1 MTERI
6 VKSFAPA
13 TISNLGPGFDI
24 IGVAIH
30 APGDVVIAARR
41 REPGLLFRVQTCQTH
56 VPGSARKNVAAYVA
70 RLLLQEL
77 KPAFGVELELQK
89 FMPIGS
95 GLGSSAASAV
105 AAAMAVN
112 ALLPKPLARQALL
125 GFALEGE
132 KFACGSVH
140 ADNVAPSLLGGAQLI
155 RSYTPLDVIRVP
167 VHHSLVW
174 VVVHPHIVVMTKK
187 ARALLPHRVALKSAV
202 RQSGNVAGLILGLTT
217 GDEGLL
223 NRSVEDVIVEPV
235 RARLL
240 SGFTEVKHAALRAG
254 ALGCS
259 ISGSGPSVFAIA
271 SSLQRAKTISR
282 SMTKAFKQSAG
293 VECDVFVSRTND
305 EGARI
310 VWRKGS

>member
-1 MTERI
+1 MTERF

-30 APGDVVIAARR
+30 APGDVVMAGRQ
-41 REPGLLFRVQTCQTH
+41 REPGLSFRVQTEQTQ
-56 VPGSARKNVAAYVA
+56 VPGNARSNVAAYVA
-70 RLLLQEL
+70 RLMLQEL
-77 KPAFGVELELQK
+77 KPAFGIDLELQK
-89 FMPIGS
+89 SMPIGS
-95 GLGSSAASAV
+95 GLGSSAASGV

-112 ALLPKPLARQALL
+112 ALLSKPLARQDLL
-125 GFALEGE
+125 RFALEGE
-132 KFACGSVH
+132 RFACGSLH

-155 RSYTPLDVIRVP
+155 RSYTPLDVIRIP

-174 VVVHPHIVVMTKK
+174 VVVHPHLVVLTKK
-187 ARALLPHRVALKSAV
+187 ARALLPHRVPLKSAV

-223 NRSVEDVIVEPV
+223 KRSVEDVIVEPV

-240 SGFTEVKHAALRAG
+240 SGFSEVKRVALRAG

-271 SSLQRAKTISR
+271 PSLQQAKTISR
-282 SMTKAFKQSAG
+282 SMANAFKRAAG
-293 VECDVFVSRTND
+293 VESDVFVSRTND